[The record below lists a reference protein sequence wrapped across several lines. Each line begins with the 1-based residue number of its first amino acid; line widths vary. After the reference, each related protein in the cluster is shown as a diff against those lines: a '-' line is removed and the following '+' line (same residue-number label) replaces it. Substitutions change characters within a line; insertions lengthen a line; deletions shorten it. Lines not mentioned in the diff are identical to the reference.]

1 MIRKAPMLRRIP
13 RLLRISVVIAVL
25 LAVSA
30 SVYQTWMYGNAGL
43 ATTQTA
49 FGPLTPQDRN
59 LLIAVRLAG
68 LWEGPTSEQAQQ
80 MASSAEVKEV
90 GAKLAAEHK
99 ELDTEVRRV
108 ADQLGVQ
115 LPASPTTTQMGW
127 MNQIAAQTGSDYDR
141 TYIQIVREAHGNVLP
156 VINDVRVSTRNDL
169 IRQFAET
176 SDAFVTRHCQY
187 LESTGL
193 VDYSRLPSTQA
204 TVMSALT
211 SGYGP
216 SGLIAPI
223 LVFVAVLL
231 GVIALLAALRKK
243 KGEPRSERVTVAK
256 SNRPAASAPI
266 PALAAALPVGSP
278 GGGSAGPDISMP
290 TVLPMDAPV
299 GAGAAAPG
307 SMTGTTVIPSPRSAG
322 GPGPSVQWNLS
333 NPGFQDS
340 GPHPTIDAPAPY
352 ASVTD
357 SGAFRIGSLP
367 VDRGGPDMTG
377 PVGYPIH
384 DDHPAGYRPGGPV
397 PNGYDSGY
405 QQPGATGRYR
415 TVSETGSHRAEPG
428 AYGGSDSGSHRSVHS
443 TGPRHSVRR

>member
-59 LLIAVRLAG
+59 LLIAVRGAD

-80 MASSAEVKEV
+80 MATAAEVKEV

-99 ELDTEVRRV
+99 ELDIEVRRI

-115 LPASPTTTQMGW
+115 LQAAPNATQMGW

-141 TYIQIVREAHGNVLP
+141 TYVQVVRAAHGTVLP

-169 IRQFAET
+169 VRQFAET
-176 SDAFVTRHCQY
+176 ADAFVTRHCQY

-193 VDYSRLPSTQA
+193 VDYNALPTTQA
-204 TVMSALT
+204 TVMAALT

-243 KGEPRSERVTVAK
+243 KGEAAKSDRVTVAK

-266 PALAAALPVGSP
+266 PALALTAAGPS
-278 GGGSAGPDISMP
+278 GGGAAEAAGP
-290 TVLPMDAPV
+290 TVLGMDA
-299 GAGAAAPG
+299 AAAPG
-307 SMTGTTVIPSPRSAG
+307 AMTGTTVIPSPRSAG
-322 GPGPSVQWNLS
+322 GPGPSVQWNLGG
-333 NPGFQDS
+333 PGFQDS
-340 GPHPTIDAPAPY
+340 GPHPTIDAPGPY
-352 ASVTD
+352 AASVTD

-367 VDRGGPDMTG
+367 VDRSGPEMTG

-384 DDHPAGYRPGGPV
+384 DDHPGGFHPGGPSGP

-405 QQPGATGRYR
+405 HQTAGTGRYR

-428 AYGGSDSGSHRSVHS
+428 GYPGPDSQRSVHS

>member
-1 MIRKAPMLRRIP
+1 MLRRIP

-80 MASSAEVKEV
+80 MASAAEVKEV
-90 GAKLAAEHK
+90 GTKLAAEHK
-99 ELDTEVRRV
+99 ELDDEVRRV
-108 ADQLGVQ
+108 SDQLGVQ
-115 LPASPTTTQMGW
+115 LPASPTATQMGW
-127 MNQIAAQTGSDYDR
+127 MNQIASQTGSDYDR

-169 IRQFAET
+169 VRQFAET
-176 SDAFVTRHCQY
+176 ADAFVTRHCQY

-204 TVMSALT
+204 TVMAALT
-211 SGYGP
+211 SGYGAT
-216 SGLIAPI
+216 GLIAPI
-223 LVFVAVLL
+223 MVFIAVLL
-231 GVIALLAALRKK
+231 GVFALLAALRKK
-243 KGEPRSERVTVAK
+243 KDEPRSERVTVAK
-256 SNRPAASAPI
+256 SNRAAAAPI
-266 PALAAALPVGSP
+266 PALALPS
-278 GGGSAGPDISMP
+278 GGGSSSSP
-290 TVLPMDAPV
+290 TSEPGVMDAPV
-299 GAGAAAPG
+299 GAGAPVG
-307 SMTGTTVIPSPRSAG
+307 TMNGTTVIPTPRSAG
-322 GPGPSVQWNLS
+322 GPGPSVQWNLN

-340 GPHPTIDAPAPY
+340 GPHPTIDAPGPY
-352 ASVTD
+352 AASVTD

-367 VDRGGPDMTG
+367 VDRSGPEMTG
-377 PVGYPIH
+377 PVGYPVH
-384 DDHPAGYRPGGPV
+384 DDYRASGQHGGPV
-397 PNGYDSGY
+397 GPPNGYDSGY
-405 QQPGATGRYR
+405 HQTSGTGRYR

-428 AYGGSDSGSHRSVHS
+428 GYPGPDSQRSVHS

>member
-1 MIRKAPMLRRIP
+1 
-13 RLLRISVVIAVL
+13 
-25 LAVSA
+25 
-30 SVYQTWMYGNAGL
+30 MYGNTGL

-59 LLIAVRLAG
+59 LLIAVRGAD

-80 MASSAEVKEV
+80 MASAAEVKEV

-99 ELDTEVRRV
+99 ELDIEVRRI

-115 LPASPTTTQMGW
+115 LQAAPNATQMGW

-141 TYIQIVREAHGNVLP
+141 TYVQVVRAAHGTVLP

-169 IRQFAET
+169 VRQFAET
-176 SDAFVTRHCQY
+176 ADAFVTRHCQY

-193 VDYSRLPSTQA
+193 VDYNALPTTQA
-204 TVMSALT
+204 SVMAALT
-211 SGYGP
+211 SGSGP
-216 SGLIAPI
+216 AGLIAPI

-243 KGEPRSERVTVAK
+243 KGETRSERVTVAK
-256 SNRPAASAPI
+256 SNRPAASAAI
-266 PALAAALPVGSP
+266 PALALPA
-278 GGGSAGPDISMP
+278 GGSSGGSSAADVSMP
-290 TVLPMDAPV
+290 TVMDAPV
-299 GAGAAAPG
+299 GATAGAAAG
-307 SMTGTTVIPSPRSAG
+307 MSGTTVIPSPRSAG

-340 GPHPTIDAPAPY
+340 GPHPTIDAPGPY
-352 ASVTD
+352 AASVTD

-367 VDRGGPDMTG
+367 VDRSGPEMTG

-384 DDHPAGYRPGGPV
+384 DDHPGGYRPGGYPGGSGGP

-405 QQPGATGRYR
+405 HQTSGTGRYR
-415 TVSETGSHRAEPG
+415 TVTETGSHRADPG
-428 AYGGSDSGSHRSVHS
+428 AYPGSDSPRSVHS